1 MFYGWKIVAV
11 CFLTLFVSV
20 GFGFYSFGAFFKALA
35 EELGGSRFG
44 VGLGLSVFT
53 ATSGLLGPILARA
66 LERGSIRNV
75 MSTGVLLLCAGFLA
89 LSRIDSLGQFYIAL
103 GALAVG
109 AALIGSLPSSTLVVN
124 WFERRR
130 GTALGIATMGISV
143 SGIVMAPVAT
153 ALIQRLGWRTGFV
166 VYAVLTV
173 MLVLPAVRAIV
184 VNRPED
190 RGLRPDGDAAMSRT
204 ALPPQPR
211 RATGRAAKVAGE
223 LPATGGA
230 YALSPPP
237 RPTTTAGAMRQRSFW
252 VIALVVSLNFCAN
265 GALLTH
271 LIPHATDLG
280 YRPALAALVLSV
292 VATLGAAGKLLF
304 GWISDHVD
312 VRSAMA
318 LSAVLQTA
326 GVLLVLV
333 VDSYPGLLL
342 AGAIYGLGMGGL
354 VPLWGAMIGAAFGRL
369 AFSRVM
375 GAMSPFILPLQVA
388 GVPYA
393 GWVFDTTGH
402 YAPAFRVFAGVYA
415 LSIAALLF
423 LPLPPPNTTTN
434 VD

>member
-35 EELGGSRFG
+35 DELGGSRLG

-53 ATSGLLGPILARA
+53 ATSGLLGPLLARA
-66 LERGSIRNV
+66 LDRGSIRNV
-75 MSTGVLLLCAGFLA
+75 MSTGVLLLGAGFLA
-89 LSRIDSLGQFYIAL
+89 LSRIDSLGQFYVAL

-109 AALIGSLPSSTLVVN
+109 AALIGSLPSSTLVVS

-130 GTALGIATMGISV
+130 GTALGLATMGISV
-143 SGIVMAPVAT
+143 SGVVMAPVAT
-153 ALIQRLGWRTGFV
+153 ALIGRLGWRTSFV
-166 VYAVLTV
+166 IYGVLAVA
-173 MLVLPAVRAIV
+173 LVLPAVRAVV

-190 RGLRPDGDAAMSRT
+190 LGLRTDGDAAD
-204 ALPPQPR
+204 AIPPAPRRR
-211 RATGRAAKVAGE
+211 RATGQATKVAGE

-230 YALSPPP
+230 YAPSPAPP
-237 RPTTTAGAMRQRSFW
+237 AAEPASALRHRSFW

-265 GALLTH
+265 GAMLTH

-280 YRPALAALVLSV
+280 YRPGLAALLLSA
-292 VATLGAAGKLLF
+292 VATLGAVGKLLF

-312 VRSAMA
+312 VRGAMA
-318 LSAVLQTA
+318 LSAALQTT
-326 GVLLVLV
+326 GVLLVLRAEA
-333 VDSYPGLLL
+333 YPWLLV

-369 AFSRVM
+369 AFGRVM
-375 GAMSPFILPLQVA
+375 GSMSPFILPLQVS
-388 GVPYA
+388 GVPFA

-402 YAPAFRVFAGVYA
+402 YAPAFRLFAGLYA
-415 LSIAALLF
+415 TSMAALLLLR
-423 LPLPPPNTTTN
+423 LPRAGG
-434 VD
+434 

>member
-1 MFYGWKIVAV
+1 VFYGWKIVAV

-35 EELGGSRFG
+35 DELGGSRLG

-53 ATSGLLGPILARA
+53 ATSGLLGPLLARA
-66 LERGSIRNV
+66 LDRGSIRNV
-75 MSTGVLLLCAGFLA
+75 MSTGVLLLGAGFLA
-89 LSRIDSLGQFYIAL
+89 LSRIDSLGQFYVAL

-109 AALIGSLPSSTLVVN
+109 AALIGSLPSSTLVVS

-130 GTALGIATMGISV
+130 GTALGLATMGISV
-143 SGIVMAPVAT
+143 SGVVMAPVAT
-153 ALIQRLGWRTGFV
+153 ALIGRLGWRTSFV
-166 VYAVLTV
+166 IYGVLAVA
-173 MLVLPAVRAIV
+173 LVLPAVRAVV

-190 RGLRPDGDAAMSRT
+190 LGLRPDGDAPDSS
-204 ALPPQPR
+204 PPAPRRR
-211 RATGRAAKVAGE
+211 RATGQAAKVAGE

-230 YALSPPP
+230 YAPSPAPP
-237 RPTTTAGAMRQRSFW
+237 AAGNASALRHRPFW

-265 GALLTH
+265 GAMLTH

-280 YRPALAALVLSV
+280 FRPGLAALLLST

-312 VRSAMA
+312 VRGAMA
-318 LSAVLQTA
+318 LSAALQTT
-326 GVLLVLV
+326 GVLLVLRV
-333 VDSYPGLLL
+333 EAYPWLLV

-369 AFSRVM
+369 AFGRVM
-375 GAMSPFILPLQVA
+375 GAMSPFILPLQVS

-402 YAPAFRVFAGVYA
+402 YAPAFRLFAGLYA
-415 LSIAALLF
+415 TSMAALLLLR
-423 LPLPPPNTTTN
+423 LPR
-434 VD
+434 VES